1 MSEQESFLQLKSE
14 IQTLKIKDEYRSK
27 ELDALMVKLSD
38 TSTKL
43 NALSENIGRLLAA
56 QDVNKMTDK
65 EFREEM
71 KILHTRI
78 GDLQYH
84 HFSFETTEPTTHI
97 QVELKGEKDFDF
109 CLYLKKDTPAFR
121 SNADHAVTG
130 SGNTKT
136 ISRHLTLG
144 KWFVSVECT
153 TTVKAELDGCRGF
166 FNYSG
171 KTSVL
176 NGAAYRI
183 KLVTA
188 K

>member
-1 MSEQESFLQLKSE
+1 MPEQESILQLKSE

-78 GDLQYH
+78 GDLQDKMNTMIDKT
-84 HFSFETTEPTTHI
+84 ET
-97 QVELKGEKDFDF
+97 
-109 CLYLKKDTPAFR
+109 R
-121 SNADHAVTG
+121 M
-130 SGNTKT
+130 NTDINSIYTKLESLERWRWIT
-136 ISRHLTLG
+136 I
-144 KWFVSVECT
+144 
-153 TTVKAELDGCRGF
+153 
-166 FNYSG
+166 
-171 KTSVL
+171 
-176 NGAAYRI
+176 GAATFVAWLLTHVVPKY
-183 KLVTA
+183 VN
-188 K
+188 

>member
-1 MSEQESFLQLKSE
+1 MPEQESILQLKSE

-78 GDLQYH
+78 GDLQDKMNMMIDKT
-84 HFSFETTEPTTHI
+84 ET
-97 QVELKGEKDFDF
+97 
-109 CLYLKKDTPAFR
+109 R
-121 SNADHAVTG
+121 MNADI
-130 SGNTKT
+130 NLIYTKLESLERWRWIT
-136 ISRHLTLG
+136 I
-144 KWFVSVECT
+144 
-153 TTVKAELDGCRGF
+153 
-166 FNYSG
+166 
-171 KTSVL
+171 
-176 NGAAYRI
+176 GAATFVAWLLTHVVPKY
-183 KLVTA
+183 VN
-188 K
+188 

>member
-1 MSEQESFLQLKSE
+1 MPEQESILQLKSE

-78 GDLQYH
+78 GDLQDKMNTMIDKT
-84 HFSFETTEPTTHI
+84 ET
-97 QVELKGEKDFDF
+97 
-109 CLYLKKDTPAFR
+109 R
-121 SNADHAVTG
+121 M
-130 SGNTKT
+130 NTDNNLIYNKLESLERWRWIT
-136 ISRHLTLG
+136 I
-144 KWFVSVECT
+144 
-153 TTVKAELDGCRGF
+153 
-166 FNYSG
+166 
-171 KTSVL
+171 
-176 NGAAYRI
+176 GAATFVAWLLTHVVPKY
-183 KLVTA
+183 VN
-188 K
+188 